1 MRLLKI
7 ASLFLGMVL
16 AAPHGIQAADLPTV
30 GSEVQG
36 SIKVGKYNVS
46 LPEGSWVVTSSKEA
60 MFSRLDGSKKSE
72 SWNFPLHKVV
82 LAQAKDNALAG
93 IVTIETPV
101 THEDH
106 SFGAPQAFTQKSAFF
121 AENFY
126 IAGAARGKPSLV
138 VVDPFVFS
146 PVAVDAS
153 VYSFIN
159 EKHLTTD
166 KVFVRVGF
174 NLAAYATFLKVD
186 YFFAPTTQ
194 GLAALSE
201 EAAKYDMWHPERHG
215 MLNPTEKSTLDGY
228 VKWALDMQTK
238 LIELF

>member
-7 ASLFLGMVL
+7 ASLFLGIVL
-16 AAPHGIQAADLPTV
+16 AAPHGIEAATLPTV

-36 SIKVGKYNVS
+36 SIKVGKYDVS
-46 LPEGSWVVTSSKEA
+46 LPEGSWTIVSAAEGK
-60 MFSRLDGSKKSE
+60 FSRLGVKDDE
-72 SWNFPLHKVV
+72 TWAIPLHKVV
-82 LAQAKDNALAG
+82 LTQAKGNALSG
-93 IVTIETPV
+93 IVTIETPI

-106 SFGAPQAFTQKSAFF
+106 SFSSPQAFTQKSAFF
-121 AENFY
+121 AENFF

-146 PVAVDAS
+146 PVAVDKS
-153 VYSFIN
+153 VYAFIN

-186 YFFAPTTQ
+186 YFFAPTALGQ
-194 GLAALSE
+194 SALSE

-215 MLNPTEKSTLDGY
+215 MLNPAEKSTLDGY
-228 VKWALDMQTK
+228 VKWALDMQAK
-238 LIELF
+238 LITLF